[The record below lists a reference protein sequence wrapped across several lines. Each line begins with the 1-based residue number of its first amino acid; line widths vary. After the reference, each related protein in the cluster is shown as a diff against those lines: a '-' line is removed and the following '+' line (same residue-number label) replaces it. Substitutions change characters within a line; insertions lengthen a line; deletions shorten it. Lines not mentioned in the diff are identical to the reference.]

1 MDWRYSSE
9 DELSALD
16 GINEQTQNLER
27 AVLRENE
34 ININLRDVLQKM
46 RAEIKATEEQ
56 LSTYREDIKA
66 TLNRQR
72 IVENSIQ
79 STNDSSLLVEKLRCD
94 LKKQVTLEQIRTEE
108 QTERYQNIVTKYE
121 KLWNGYEAVYN
132 LFPMVPERNNL
143 QLRIKRLEIIVV
155 HKRKLLESEK
165 AKKNQIEAIREQIM
179 QLKIVQFIKL
189 ILQHSSL
196 HQKYSTLK
204 EKIKKI
210 QEEIDKKRKEITEIQ
225 SKLPCEKEKTV
236 SVKQIESVQKVGLP
250 HTKVVPAV
258 QSPNVTSDMDQK
270 MTKKVPK
277 ARDLTKNLL
286 FSPLEMTH
294 IELPQLK
301 LPVFDSPPRKVQRT
315 SRLLSRPIRLFPE
328 YSFQEKEPSTE
339 DATLEC
345 TRNEAIPLEVNRE
358 RNELVLASEITIFE
372 DHMEVEETQ
381 DMEQVTSTFSRTP
394 VQTQSQHQLEQQQQ
408 QQKQLLGQQ
417 GEQEQSH
424 LMHQQVHEQRQDDQT
439 HILQDLQTSEQLQQQ
454 QQQQQ
459 QLQPLQE
466 QCFWQQEEHQ
476 QDKNDPQQCQNE
488 APTEHVTDMQTD
500 DEPAGE
506 MRSSSQPLSDNSDIC
521 DMHHIG
527 HDESFDST
535 SERARREFLSKVT
548 KSPEFM
554 FIPRK
559 DLNTEEVDKGDDVQI
574 DTRSQYFL
582 NPLQSCSEQR
592 TVTEQERQQEA
603 TKQQNVVPQD
613 IGQECSESAED
624 LRAREHTGGGVSPRE
639 TETNM
644 EGSDDLLAVS
654 FHSLS
659 PPEEGIGMPLSPP
672 SSQAQGHAGN
682 QGFMFSFAPQSS
694 GSIMSLFGEGEPN
707 QEQEDSSVQQ
717 KKSEAFTFTF
727 NKKTKSSSFFKL
739 F

>member
-79 STNDSSLLVEKLRCD
+79 STNDSCLLVEKLRCD

-143 QLRIKRLEIIVV
+143 QLRIKRLEIIVL

-179 QLKIVQFIKL
+179 QLKIMQFIKL
-189 ILQHSSL
+189 TLQHSSL

-236 SVKQIESVQKVGLP
+236 SVKQVESVQKVGLP
-250 HTKVVPAV
+250 QMKVVPAV

-277 ARDLTKNLL
+277 ERDLTKNLL

-339 DATLEC
+339 DITLEC
-345 TRNEAIPLEVNRE
+345 TRNEAIPVEVNRE
-358 RNELVLASEITIFE
+358 GNELVLASESTIFE
-372 DHMEVEETQ
+372 DHMEVEDTQ
-381 DMEQVTSTFSRTP
+381 DME
-394 VQTQSQHQLEQQQQ
+394 QTQSQHQLEQQQQ
-408 QQKQLLGQQ
+408 QKQLL

-439 HILQDLQTSEQLQQQ
+439 HILQELQTSEQQLQ

-459 QLQPLQE
+459 QLQPLQQ
-466 QCFWQQEEHQ
+466 QCLWQQEEHQ
-476 QDKNDPQQCQNE
+476 QDKHDTQQYQNE
-488 APTEHVTDMQTD
+488 DPTEHVTDMQTD

-521 DMHHIG
+521 DMHHIS

-559 DLNTEEVDKGDDVQI
+559 DLNTEEVDKGDDIQI

-592 TVTEQERQQEA
+592 TVTEQERQEEA
-603 TKQQNVVPQD
+603 TKQQNLVPQD
-613 IGQECSESAED
+613 IDQECSESAEG

-659 PPEEGIGMPLSPP
+659 PPEDGIRMPLSPP

-707 QEQEDSSVQQ
+707 QDQEDSSVQQ

>member
-108 QTERYQNIVTKYE
+108 QTER
-121 KLWNGYEAVYN
+121 
-132 LFPMVPERNNL
+132 
-143 QLRIKRLEIIVV
+143 
-155 HKRKLLESEK
+155 
-165 AKKNQIEAIREQIM
+165 
-179 QLKIVQFIKL
+179 
-189 ILQHSSL
+189 
-196 HQKYSTLK
+196 
-204 EKIKKI
+204 KI

-258 QSPNVTSDMDQK
+258 QSPNVTSDMDRK

-301 LPVFDSPPRKVQRT
+301 
-315 SRLLSRPIRLFPE
+315 
-328 YSFQEKEPSTE
+328 
-339 DATLEC
+339 
-345 TRNEAIPLEVNRE
+345 
-358 RNELVLASEITIFE
+358 
-372 DHMEVEETQ
+372 
-381 DMEQVTSTFSRTP
+381 
-394 VQTQSQHQLEQQQQ
+394 

-521 DMHHIG
+521 AHRSNINNVLIAG
-527 HDESFDST
+527 EPRLACQPQTIAYQTLLTVAAEPTLSTDETQMSPTATLPSLETTAITEGALLSPQQTSQLLLPESVVMPSLMTEASASTTSVEEETIAIAAPIEDSCAPPST
-535 SERARREFLSKVT
+535 SQQATTTVSKVSSPA
-548 KSPEFM
+548 SPE
-554 FIPRK
+554 
-559 DLNTEEVDKGDDVQI
+559 G
-574 DTRSQYFL
+574 
-582 NPLQSCSEQR
+582 
-592 TVTEQERQQEA
+592 
-603 TKQQNVVPQD
+603 
-613 IGQECSESAED
+613 AE
-624 LRAREHTGGGVSPRE
+624 
-639 TETNM
+639 
-644 EGSDDLLAVS
+644 
-654 FHSLS
+654 
-659 PPEEGIGMPLSPP
+659 
-672 SSQAQGHAGN
+672 
-682 QGFMFSFAPQSS
+682 
-694 GSIMSLFGEGEPN
+694 
-707 QEQEDSSVQQ
+707 
-717 KKSEAFTFTF
+717 K
-727 NKKTKSSSFFKL
+727 
-739 F
+739 